1 MNTTLGKYKH
11 FGSLAVAGLLSW
23 WTAPWLP
30 DHEIAVLMWFC
41 LTMVLHFLADL
52 VWPEEEPPTTWAEVK
67 VHLLLIAM
75 FVIFFMWSPAF
86 ADMKRIKAV
95 LLVDLTGYR
104 WLGWPLMLA
113 FLTAAA
119 LVHLCLV
126 KFERVYMRGWCLVYA
141 GFSAIH
147 GVLPASATDG
157 ISVAVA
163 ILILALCG
171 FWGPEAQR
179 ALVDLLKGRGQPRG
193 TFGQARFEDDRDG
206 AERAGLKSD

>member
-1 MNTTLGKYKH
+1 MNTPLGKYKH

-41 LTMVLHFLADL
+41 LTMALHFLADL
-52 VWPEEEPPTTWAEVK
+52 VWPEEEPPTTWVEMK
-67 VHLLLIAM
+67 VHLLLIALL
-75 FVIFFMWSPAF
+75 VIFIMWSPAF
-86 ADMKRIKAV
+86 ADLKRIKAV

-113 FLTAAA
+113 FLAAA
-119 LVHLCLV
+119 VLVHLHLV

-141 GFSAIH
+141 GFSAID
-147 GVLPASATDG
+147 GVLPASALNG
-157 ISVAVA
+157 ISMAVA

-171 FWGPEAQR
+171 YWGP
-179 ALVDLLKGRGQPRG
+179 DLQQAIVNLFTRRDRPRD
-193 TFGQARFEDDRDG
+193 TFGQARFEDDRGG
-206 AERAGLKSD
+206 AEKAGLKGD